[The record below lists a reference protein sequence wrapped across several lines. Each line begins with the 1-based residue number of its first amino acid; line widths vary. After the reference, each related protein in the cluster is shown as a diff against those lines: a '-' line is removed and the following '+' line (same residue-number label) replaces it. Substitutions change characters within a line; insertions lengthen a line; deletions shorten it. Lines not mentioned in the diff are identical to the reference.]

1 MSLSDTN
8 FKANPAER
16 LAPPRTTAP
25 TARAGRYLAPFS
37 VGVVYAIL
45 LSLLFFENRL
55 DPPVA
60 PQAITMPIEIVT
72 EPPPQEAV
80 DNAPPD
86 SPSEFEKPATDA
98 PRTATGDKPEVKPP
112 DDPAKAPPPP
122 TAPSETDRKE
132 GQAAGPPQQGEPQP
146 EDKSPAPAP
155 DKPAEVVR
163 PAAEVDRE
171 KTEQQQARADAET
184 QTEKPGDS
192 ALNSFT
198 LVEPTPEFDF
208 GSLFRQSPV
217 GGGSADPTYLSTLY
231 GLIVPHLHPP
241 VSAHGNWPRL
251 EGVLVFSIDARGNL
265 AQRRIARR
273 SGSPDLDAAALHAV
287 VEASPFPP
295 PPKGAPLHFTF
306 TYAAN

>member
-1 MSLSDTN
+1 MSPSDAN

-16 LAPPRTTAP
+16 LAPPRTP
-25 TARAGRYLAPFS
+25 ARGATAGRYLAPFS

-45 LSLLFFENRL
+45 LSLLFFENWL

-60 PQAITMPIEIVT
+60 PQATITPIEIVT
-72 EPPPQEAV
+72 EPPPQEAAE
-80 DNAPPD
+80 NSQPD

-98 PRTATGDKPEVKPP
+98 PRTTTSDKSEVKPP

-122 TAPSETDRKE
+122 TKPSETDRKE
-132 GQAAGPPQQGEPQP
+132 GQAAGPPQQGEPKP

-155 DKPAEVVR
+155 DKPAEVTR
-163 PAAEVDRE
+163 PAAELDRD
-171 KTEQQQARADAET
+171 KAEQQQARADAET
-184 QTEKPGDS
+184 QAEKPGDS

-198 LVEPTPEFDF
+198 MVEPTPEFDF

-217 GGGSADPTYLSTLY
+217 GGGSADATYLSTLY
-231 GLIVPHLHPP
+231 GLIVPRLHPP
-241 VSAHGNWPRL
+241 AAAHGNWPRL
-251 EGVLVFSIDARGNL
+251 EGVLVFSVDRKGNL
-265 AQRRIARR
+265 LQRRIAQR
-273 SGSPDLDAAALHAV
+273 SGSPDLDAAALQAV

-306 TYAAN
+306 TYTAN

>member
-1 MSLSDTN
+1 MSPSDTN

-16 LAPPRTTAP
+16 LAPPQTLAP
-25 TARAGRYLAPFS
+25 AARAGRYLAPFS
-37 VGVVYAIL
+37 VGAVYAIL

-80 DNAPPD
+80 DNSQPD
-86 SPSEFEKPATDA
+86 SSADLEKPATDA
-98 PRTATGDKPEVKPP
+98 PRTTNSDKSEVKPP
-112 DDPAKAPPPP
+112 DDPAKAPPSA
-122 TAPSETDRKE
+122 TKPSEADHKE
-132 GQAAGPPQQGEPQP
+132 GQAAGSPQQGEPQS
-146 EDKSPAPAP
+146 EDGAPPPAP
-155 DKPAEVVR
+155 DKPAEVTR

-171 KTEQQQARADAET
+171 KAEQQQAQANAQT
-184 QTEKPGDS
+184 QTEKSGDS

-198 LVEPTPEFDF
+198 MVEPTPEFDF

-217 GGGSADPTYLSTLY
+217 GGGAADTTYLSILY
-231 GLIVPHLHPP
+231 GTIVPHMHAP

-251 EGVLVFSIDARGNL
+251 EGMLVFSVDRKGNL
-265 AQRRIARR
+265 VQRRIARR
-273 SGSPDLDAAALHAV
+273 SGSPDLDAAALQAL

-295 PPKGAPLHFTF
+295 PPKGAPLRFTF

>member
-1 MSLSDTN
+1 MSPSDAN

-16 LAPPRTTAP
+16 LAPPRTPAP
-25 TARAGRYLAPFS
+25 GARAGCYLAPFS

-45 LSLLFFENRL
+45 LSLLFFENWL

-60 PQAITMPIEIVT
+60 PQATITPIEIVT
-72 EPPPQEAV
+72 EPPPQEAAE
-80 DNAPPD
+80 NPSPD

-98 PRTATGDKPEVKPP
+98 PRTANSDKSEVKPL
-112 DDPAKAPPPP
+112 DDPAKAAPPP
-122 TAPSETDRKE
+122 TKPSETDRKE

-155 DKPAEVVR
+155 DKPAEVTR
-163 PAAEVDRE
+163 PTAELDRD
-171 KTEQQQARADAET
+171 KAEQQQARADAET

-198 LVEPTPEFDF
+198 MVEPTPEFDF

-241 VSAHGNWPRL
+241 VSARGNWPKL
-251 EGVLVFSIDARGNL
+251 EGMLIFSIDRKGNL

-273 SGSPDLDAAALHAV
+273 SGSPDLDAAALQAV
-287 VEASPFPP
+287 FEAAPFPP